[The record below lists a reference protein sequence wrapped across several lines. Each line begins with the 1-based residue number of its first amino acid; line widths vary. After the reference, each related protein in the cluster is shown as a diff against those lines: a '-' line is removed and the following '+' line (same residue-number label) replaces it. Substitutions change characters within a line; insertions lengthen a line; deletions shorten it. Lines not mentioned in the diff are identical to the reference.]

1 MENEFDSEQRIC
13 IVNVIQMMQGSMWC
27 STMGPCG
34 SGLHGG
40 SKQGHCGGQGHGVP
54 RRVCGMPHRGLVGDL

>member
-34 SGLHGG
+34 SGLHGVPSRG
-40 SKQGHCGGQGHGVP
+40 TVGGRAMAYQGGYVACHTGAWWVI
-54 RRVCGMPHRGLVGDL
+54 